1 MRMNTGPSLDALLRR
16 LLDTPPDFLDP
27 PWQNGGGQVH
37 VAAVVNDV
45 LASHGVQPTPALL
58 STLGGELRGVS
69 TQQLTLSAV
78 TAWLLAD
85 EAWRHWPLPGDA
97 LLALFADAVPAL
109 AAEAP
114 ASRYVL
120 EPERREELVRTT
132 VARLGLQPDGET
144 AAQAAD
150 RLASV
155 SGVERRRLLQAS
167 RAAEARARAI
177 REALAR
183 KAAEESADKWTRE

>member
-1 MRMNTGPSLDALLRR
+1 MSNNASLDALLRR
-16 LLDTPPDFLDP
+16 LIDTPPDFLDP
-27 PWQNGGGQVH
+27 PRRGREGQVQ

-45 LASHGVQPTPALL
+45 LAQYGVALPAALQASL
-58 STLGGELRGVS
+58 SGSLV
-69 TQQLTLSAV
+69 AV
-78 TAWLLAD
+78 TANQLSLTAVMAWLLAD
-85 EAWRHWPLPGDA
+85 EGWQTLIFPREA
-97 LLALFADAVPAL
+97 LVTIFSDAVPAL
-109 AAEAP
+109 AAEA
-114 ASRYVL
+114 AVGRYL
-120 EPERREELVRTT
+120 HDPDRREELVRTAI
-132 VARLGLQPDGET
+132 ARLGLRPQGET

-155 SGVERRRLLQAS
+155 SSVERRRLLDAS